1 MAKTPGDIKVAK
13 PKGGFKN
20 TYLIAF
26 NTVSVAA
33 WLVVFWRG
41 LFAQR
46 KGGYASIHGELGQF
60 WTWTQTLAVMEVV
73 HSLVGMYCPSQ
84 GSNCSLRL
92 RLK

>member
-41 LFAQR
+41 LFAYQ
-46 KGGYASIHGELGQF
+46 KGGYASIYGELGQF

-73 HSLVGMYCPSQ
+73 HSLVGMSFPPSPL
-84 GSNCSLRL
+84 NWSLL
-92 RLK
+92 QK